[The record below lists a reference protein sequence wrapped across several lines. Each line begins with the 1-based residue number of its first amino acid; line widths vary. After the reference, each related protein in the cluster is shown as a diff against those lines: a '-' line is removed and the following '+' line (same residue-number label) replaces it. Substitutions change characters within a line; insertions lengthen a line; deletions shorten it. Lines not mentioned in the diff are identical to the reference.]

1 MSFLFRFVSFIFFFF
16 FTVSSS
22 VAAVENCDDL
32 KRLLGNY
39 SLPSMSDET
48 CKKVN
53 DFYVDGDRGEINL
66 DTAKEVKESL
76 WYTENKKVVSG
87 TCYNYMCTKND
98 LYNFILDIANGERG
112 ESFSNGTITEI
123 AKNLGFENFYG
134 GIEELRS
141 EIQKNLKKNIQGEY
155 YLPESHGYVSC
166 KTHGPG
172 SLCSALN
179 NPYNKVMES
188 INNTLDKQETENLE
202 NAYLSDENFLELM
215 KILAEDK
222 TGEDLSE
229 MTADDFMKYYQENKD
244 KLEPI
249 VETIDKLNQGIG
261 KFYKTSVYEKTLAKW
276 RETGGCWVCP
286 LFSDLFDTANWV
298 ATNIYETLRLPVLML
313 FSVGLAL
320 WLAFKV
326 MQYVTTFYG
335 ANFAKF
341 ITEISGVL
349 FKGIIVGVLLN
360 SGSGILSDYILSPL
374 VGAATGYS
382 EEVLSITDD
391 FYSSLSEA
399 NDNVLGSNEALCERN
414 KRPVPDNA
422 DKMVFG
428 EEIHND
434 LSCLIRKI
442 SAKLLNGMSIGT
454 AMLITLFSTEHFWEV
469 LYVFQYPDVLFVSMI
484 IILAHVFLLIVFP
497 FRLIEV
503 FIRFAVVGALLPI
516 FIITWPFPSTRGIA
530 ESGKNIFITSLFT
543 LIGLVVFITI
553 GVEMILYS
561 MPGDMVI
568 IFSTGEDKKNVEIL
582 KYYRELFDLGKMLM
596 IPLSVFFSAYMAAKM
611 LNMVPEMSKKI
622 FGSKLAKTA
631 GSGVEGAAFGA
642 VTYAPKKAVE
652 TYKQRKQ
659 AGGKE

>member
-76 WYTENKKVVSG
+76 WYTENKKVANQR
-87 TCYNYMCTKND
+87 CYNYMCTKND
-98 LYNFILDIANGERG
+98 LFSFIVSIANGERG
-112 ESFSNGTITEI
+112 DSFSNETITEI

-141 EIQKNLKKNIQGEY
+141 EIQKNLKQNIQGEY
-155 YLPESHGYVSC
+155 YLPESHGYVTC
-166 KTHGPG
+166 KINGPG
-172 SLCSALN
+172 SLCSVLN
-179 NPYNKVMES
+179 NPYKNIMGP
-188 INNTLDKQETENLE
+188 INNVLDKQETENLE

-229 MTADDFMKYYQENKD
+229 MTADDFIKYYQENKD
-244 KLEPI
+244 RLEPI
-249 VETIDKLNQGIG
+249 VDTIDKLNQGIG

-374 VGAATGYS
+374 IGAATGYS
-382 EEVLSITDD
+382 EEVLSVTDNH
-391 FYSSLSEA
+391 YSSLSES
-399 NDNVLGSNEALCERN
+399 DDKILILDETLCENN
-414 KRPVPDNA
+414 KRMPPANA

-428 EEIHND
+428 EEIHNN
-434 LSCLIRKI
+434 LSCLIRTI
-442 SAKLLNGMSIGT
+442 SAKLLRGMSVGT
-454 AMLITLFSTEHFWEV
+454 TMLVVLFSTEHFWEA
-469 LYVFQYPDVLFVSMI
+469 LYVFQYPDVLFVSVV
-484 IILAHVFLLIVFP
+484 IILAHVLLLIVFP

-516 FIITWPFPSTRGIA
+516 FILTWPFPSTRGIA
-530 ESGKNIFITSLFT
+530 ESGKNIFITSLFS
-543 LIGLVVFITI
+543 LIGLVIFITI
-553 GVEMILYS
+553 GMEMIMYS
-561 MPGDMVI
+561 MPDEMFNI
-568 IFSTGEDKKNVEIL
+568 LTTGEDVSNVDIL
-582 KYYRELFDLGKMLM
+582 KNYRNIFDLGKLLM
-596 IPLSVFFSAYMAAKM
+596 IPLGVFASAYIAAKM
-611 LNMVPEMSKKI
+611 LNMVPGMSKKI

-631 GSGVEGAAFGA
+631 GSSVEGATFAA
-642 VTYAPKKAVE
+642 ATYAPKKAVE
-652 TYKQRKQ
+652 TYKKRKQ
-659 AGGKE
+659 GE